1 MTHAART
8 RSALTIA
15 ASCALAAG
23 ALTAVP
29 SHAHARALTPTAAT
43 IDLDSAPVPR
53 GMCRHPRGH
62 LVDGKRDF
70 GVNGGEWTEEVARGR
85 AGGGS
90 VAVVSIGCT
99 AGGVSWPSTLVFYGR
114 TPGGNAKILAHLY
127 LGKFRASEHANVK
140 TMRATG
146 GVLKVRWVTYNGCC
160 FERQKYSAS
169 MRLRG
174 HKVSVWGLT
183 KGRVTHPYP
192 KL

>member
-29 SHAHARALTPTAAT
+29 SYAHALTPTAAT

-53 GMCRHPRGH
+53 GMCRHSRGH

-70 GVNGGEWTEEVARGR
+70 GVKGQEWIEDVARGR
-85 AGGGS
+85 MGGGS
-90 VAVVSIGCT
+90 VAVASIGCT

-114 TPGGNAKILAHLY
+114 TPGGYPKLLAHLY

-140 TMRATG
+140 TMRAAG
-146 GVLKVRWVTYNGCC
+146 GVLNVRWVTYNGCC

-174 HKVSVWGLT
+174 NKVNVWDVT